1 MDTKDLFER
10 SPDGFNCD
18 QVEQYITIL
27 KEQYK
32 KVFDYAKATESNNE
46 KLKKI
51 CKVLSEENKALK
63 AAQASSRTEK
73 SVNDG
78 GIEKIIRLSK
88 EITSEAETICSEKV

>member
-10 SPDGFNCD
+10 RTDGFDCD

-27 KEQYK
+27 KAQYK
-32 KVFDYAKATESNNE
+32 KVFDYAKATEANNE

-63 AAQASSRTEK
+63 ASKAASPVENTI
-73 SVNDG
+73 NDS
-78 GIEKIIRLSK
+78 GIDKIIRLSK
-88 EITSEAETICSEKV
+88 EIACEAEAINTNKA